1 MSNIRFIGRL
11 VQKLL
16 KKKENFRIFQ
26 KKKFHQFLT
35 FFSTFLPITSEQLN

>member
-26 KKKFHQFLT
+26 KKKISPIFD
-35 FFSTFLPITSEQLN
+35 FFQYIFTHNFRTT